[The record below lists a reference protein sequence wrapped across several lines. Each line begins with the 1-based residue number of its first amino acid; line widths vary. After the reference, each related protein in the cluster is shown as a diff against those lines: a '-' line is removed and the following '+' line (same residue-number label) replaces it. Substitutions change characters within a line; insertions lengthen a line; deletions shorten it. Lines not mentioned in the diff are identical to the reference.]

1 MGNYELESDEVI
13 LFKDVVTHNKIKGR
27 LQLTLTSRKIILEK
41 EKGIVK
47 KEKILMD
54 IINLEDIKIYNE
66 KVQVKQKGP
75 EVTIQ
80 TIKDN
85 IIISFDGMFKANKFI
100 GKIVDTVTGTT
111 FTKRSTEKIKGA
123 FNTVDDVFISENVLH
138 IVYKKGKNN
147 LGELIDYF
155 KEHKISY
162 NSIFSERPT
171 LNDVFLELT
180 GKGLRD

>member
-1 MGNYELESDEVI
+1 MENYELESDEVI

-80 TIKDN
+80 TI
-85 IIISFDGMFKANKFI
+85 I
-100 GKIVDTVTGTT
+100 
-111 FTKRSTEKIKGA
+111 
-123 FNTVDDVFISENVLH
+123 L
-138 IVYKKGKNN
+138 
-147 LGELIDYF
+147 
-155 KEHKISY
+155 
-162 NSIFSERPT
+162 
-171 LNDVFLELT
+171 
-180 GKGLRD
+180 

>member
-1 MGNYELESDEVI
+1 MENYELESDEVI

-85 IIISFDGMFKANKFI
+85 IIITFDGMFKANKFI

-111 FTKRSTEKIKGA
+111 FTKRSTEKIKG
-123 FNTVDDVFISENVLH
+123 DDVLGIDTRGTIKGVVENG
-138 IVYKKGKNN
+138 IA
-147 LGELIDYF
+147 
-155 KEHKISY
+155 S
-162 NSIFSERPT
+162 T
-171 LNDVFLELT
+171 LL
-180 GKGLRD
+180 KGLKKKK

>member
-1 MGNYELESDEVI
+1 MENYELESDEVI

-85 IIISFDGMFKANKFI
+85 IIITFDGMFKANKFI

-123 FNTVDDVFISENVLH
+123 FNTVDDVLGIDTRGTIKGVVENGIASKL
-138 IVYKKGKNN
+138 IKGIKRKK
-147 LGELIDYF
+147 
-155 KEHKISY
+155 
-162 NSIFSERPT
+162 
-171 LNDVFLELT
+171 
-180 GKGLRD
+180 